1 MNKISLLIYVLW
13 LYLHLFLILYRLR
26 LVRVCKTVENSG
38 KPFQIRGIFM
48 TLSVTG
54 IRARPSE
61 GQPDNP
67 FAGIKNMVVA
77 EIKST

>member
-1 MNKISLLIYVLW
+1 
-13 LYLHLFLILYRLR
+13 
-26 LVRVCKTVENSG
+26 VENSG
-38 KPFQIRGIFM
+38 KPFQIRVIFM

-54 IRARPSE
+54 IRAWPSE